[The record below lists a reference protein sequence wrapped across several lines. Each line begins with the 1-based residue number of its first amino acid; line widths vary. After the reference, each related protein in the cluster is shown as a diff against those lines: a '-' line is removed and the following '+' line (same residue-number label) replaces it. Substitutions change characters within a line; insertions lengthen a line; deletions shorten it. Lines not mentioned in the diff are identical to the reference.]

1 MISNNIADLILL
13 VHYSL
18 IIFILIGHV
27 LLPHKY
33 LKYYILL
40 IILIFID
47 WNDSDGQCILTRLE
61 SYFRTGQWKQ
71 QPALIG
77 GPEVFRPMVNK
88 IFNVNLSRLEAYKLN
103 NLLFIICLLIAFLRL
118 NILVN

>member
-1 MISNNIADLILL
+1 MISNRLADLILFI
-13 VHYSL
+13 HYSL
-18 IIFILIGHV
+18 IIFILIGHIV
-27 LLPHKY
+27 LPKKY

-47 WNDSDGQCILTRLE
+47 WNDSDGQCILTRFE

-71 QPALIG
+71 QPALMG

-88 IFNVNLSRLEAYKLN
+88 ICNVNLTRIEAYKLN
-103 NLLFIICLLIAFLRL
+103 NLLFIICLLIAFVRL
-118 NILVN
+118 NIINI

>member
-1 MISNNIADLILL
+1 MISNNIAVLILL

-40 IILIFID
+40 IILVFID
-47 WNDSDGQCILTRLE
+47 WNDSDGQCILTRME
-61 SYFRTGQWKQ
+61 AYYRTGMWAQKS
-71 QPALIG
+71 ALTG
-77 GPEVFRPMVNK
+77 GPEVFRPIINK
-88 IFNVNLSRLEAYKLN
+88 IFNTNFQNGIKKPVVL
-103 NLLFIICLLIAFLRL
+103 
-118 NILVN
+118 